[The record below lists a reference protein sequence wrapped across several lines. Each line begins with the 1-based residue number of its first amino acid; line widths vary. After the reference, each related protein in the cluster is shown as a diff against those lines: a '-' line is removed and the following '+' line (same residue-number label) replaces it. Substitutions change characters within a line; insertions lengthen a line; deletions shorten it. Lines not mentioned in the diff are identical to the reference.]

1 MDIAKNGNKGSGP
14 VLMDRT
20 QALTQLWTHA
30 VARNGARKD
39 EVVTAGALDAAATV
53 CSPKFAADP
62 PAQGAAAGLLAVL
75 AKDPEL
81 CPRMIELKVDTFAL
95 DLCHCDST
103 AANDAAVSLLARLAE
118 NPNTRPA
125 VVKTTTQRIAGW
137 ECVVRI
143 LRTPG
148 CTVDARTDAVRFLNL
163 ACEHGRDEPPP
174 EGGYPE
180 GAEPQSSA
188 PEVRR
193 HVAYWCPTAI
203 AHLLDLACDDTVVGG
218 TGPDDPPVQT
228 PEFVTLR
235 SLAATTI
242 ASLSREEAIKDW
254 ITRDKHRVRVFVDA
268 LKSTVAT
275 LKVRAQLAT
284 ALYNACDVTASVLE
298 KLRLSDDGAGNDG
311 GAGGG
316 GGAAVSSSDSA
327 AAAMFPG
334 GFGSA
339 MVQSPPH
346 DEELRRLG
354 LLVDAGAMTPLVR
367 MCAGA
372 KGYLPPKEPVP
383 PSPVKGESS
392 HAEEDKGEVAQ
403 EEASAG
409 EGGGAAE
416 GDADD
421 DANAEGE
428 GGDDGGGDD
437 GGGGD
442 GEGADGDEK
451 ADADADGEGDGE
463 GGGGGEEE
471 GGGKKKKKK
480 GKKKG
485 GKKKA
490 ATKPPAGMGAGQL
503 AAAGLL
509 RAFTREP
516 EWAALVARS
525 DGARMLVQLSKV
537 KEDQTRWHAQAA
549 LYAIAADI
557 DRNGRYLDHAKCP
570 EYITRVSAIRRQQP
584 MRPSVK
590 FVSAP
595 VESAWLKTGAA

>member
-1 MDIAKNGNKGSGP
+1 MGGLVDIAKNGNKGSGP

-354 LLVDAGAMTPLVR
+354 LLVDAG
-367 MCAGA
+367 G
-372 KGYLPPKEPVP
+372 
-383 PSPVKGESS
+383 
-392 HAEEDKGEVAQ
+392 
-403 EEASAG
+403 
-409 EGGGAAE
+409 
-416 GDADD
+416 
-421 DANAEGE
+421 
-428 GGDDGGGDD
+428 
-437 GGGGD
+437 
-442 GEGADGDEK
+442 
-451 ADADADGEGDGE
+451 
-463 GGGGGEEE
+463 
-471 GGGKKKKKK
+471 
-480 GKKKG
+480 
-485 GKKKA
+485 
-490 ATKPPAGMGAGQL
+490 
-503 AAAGLL
+503 
-509 RAFTREP
+509 
-516 EWAALVARS
+516 
-525 DGARMLVQLSKV
+525 
-537 KEDQTRWHAQAA
+537 
-549 LYAIAADI
+549 
-557 DRNGRYLDHAKCP
+557 
-570 EYITRVSAIRRQQP
+570 
-584 MRPSVK
+584 
-590 FVSAP
+590 
-595 VESAWLKTGAA
+595 